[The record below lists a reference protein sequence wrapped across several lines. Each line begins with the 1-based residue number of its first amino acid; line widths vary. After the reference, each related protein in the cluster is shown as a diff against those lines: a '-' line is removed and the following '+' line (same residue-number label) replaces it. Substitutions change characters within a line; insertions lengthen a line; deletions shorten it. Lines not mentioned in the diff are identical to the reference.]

1 MPPVFDW
8 WFLTMIEI
16 YVFVIM
22 LVSALLLLSSFFKG
36 VSLFI
41 NLVLI
46 ALILIL
52 LSTDLK
58 KKELH
63 KYYLISLFAT
73 AIFFIF
79 SSTKPIKALLDL
91 TTYTSLSLFTVSF
104 FFFFVLPPFWGLFHR
119 GIEPLAESN
128 WKKGQRGV
136 CS

>member
-73 AIFFIF
+73 AIFFIL

-91 TTYTSLSLFTVSF
+91 TTYTSLSLFTVAF
-104 FFFFVLPPFWGLFHR
+104 ILVYVLAHISGLVHM
-119 GIEPLAESN
+119 GIETLAEKY
-128 WKKGQRGV
+128 KK
-136 CS
+136 

>member
-1 MPPVFDW
+1 
-8 WFLTMIEI
+8 MIEI

-73 AIFFIF
+73 AIFFIL

-91 TTYTSLSLFTVSF
+91 TTYTSLSLFTVAF
-104 FFFFVLPPFWGLFHR
+104 ILVYVLAHISGLVHM
-119 GIEPLAESN
+119 GIETLAEKY
-128 WKKGQRGV
+128 KK
-136 CS
+136 